1 MAFGLNQ
8 RQAAQQMSVASA
20 RKAIDVDRFCPE
32 GVGRFYGRPQHIQAF
47 CRCIRPD
54 FFVRASAT
62 RASLRAR
69 ITNP

>member
-32 GVGRFYGRPQHIQAF
+32 GVGAWLANDLARSVSKTCEAVHLTH
-47 CRCIRPD
+47 
-54 FFVRASAT
+54 RAV
-62 RASLRAR
+62 
-69 ITNP
+69 